1 MGKWKKY
8 SFWFLLAGNL
18 IIALFHMWGMLATV
32 LLFALN
38 YRFTFGMTSSMKK
51 MLVLDGTLLIT
62 SQTVGWISYLTYAGE
77 VSRTNSADEGAVII
91 GLINIVHLV
100 ASLFLILGMM
110 IWSFYIDGKKKQA
123 GITGGILAA
132 GVFCVGVFI
141 YLLIGSFPY
150 ENSSTYVYKDAQYVC
165 SDKYEGMVDFDT
177 DSVVIRTHDG
187 KKVALVTRMELG
199 IYPDQIAL
207 GDDFFYVWGG
217 DDDDESGTIVK
228 VDYNSRVIGRRDVG
242 WIDLLTCQDG
252 TIFLGNGNEEEEP
265 EIINGYYASQYI
277 AESDFEDGEIKEC
290 KADGNGICHVG
301 NEVLYEHEG
310 YFSTN
315 PVIPSYKESN
325 YYILRAGKELDKKE
339 QTEWTKIVEKLLEQK
354 DLRKM
359 TCFVD
364 EHQEG
369 NVIYGVVN
377 VRDSVLGFSEKKLK
391 CALAYRILCKSKRI
405 QVLREMDGVF
415 MILATEDCV
424 VYQDDME
431 LWRESYSGKEKKKL
445 TEISDPDYLDVQ
457 INGEYLVID
466 EDEEVIV
473 NWRKERAK

>member
-1 MGKWKKY
+1 MKKWKKY
-8 SFWFLLAGNL
+8 SFWILLVVNVSAG
-18 IIALFHMWGMLATV
+18 FFYTWGMLTTIV
-32 LLFALN
+32 LIWLN
-38 YRFTFGMTSSMKK
+38 YQFTSSMKK
-51 MLVLDGTLLIT
+51 MMVLDSIFVVTA
-62 SQTVGWISYLTYAGE
+62 QVMGWISYASYAE
-77 VSRTNSADEGAVII
+77 ELQRTNPTDVGAVIM

-100 ASLFLILGMM
+100 ASLFLILVMM
-110 IWSFYIDGKKKQA
+110 TWSFYINGKKKQA

-132 GVFCVGVFI
+132 GVFCAGVFI

-150 ENSSTYVYKDAQYVC
+150 ENSSTYVYKDAQCVC

-177 DSVVIRTHDG
+177 DSVVIHTHDG

-217 DDDDESGTIVK
+217 DEDDKSGTIVK

-242 WIDLLTCQDG
+242 QTGLLTCQDG
-252 TIFLGNGNEEEEP
+252 TIFLGNENEEEEP
-265 EIINGYYASQYI
+265 EIINGYYASRYI

-290 KADGNGICHVG
+290 KADGNGICRVG

-325 YYILRAGKELDKKE
+325 YYKLEAGKELNKKE
-339 QTEWTKIVEKLLEQK
+339 QTEWTKIVEKLLEEK

-377 VRDSVLGFSEKKLK
+377 VRDSVLGFPEKKLK

-405 QVLREMDGVF
+405 QILREMDGVF

-424 VYQDDME
+424 VYQDGTG

-445 TEISDPDYLDVQ
+445 IEISDTAYLDVQ
-457 INGEYLVID
+457 IDGEYLVID